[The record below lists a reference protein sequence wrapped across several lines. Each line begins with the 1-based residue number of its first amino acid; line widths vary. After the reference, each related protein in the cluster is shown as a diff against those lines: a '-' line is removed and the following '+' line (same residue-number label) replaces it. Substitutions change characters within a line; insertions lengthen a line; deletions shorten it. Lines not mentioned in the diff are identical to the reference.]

1 MHLSAFGSIFFFGF
15 IFQEVVWGLVPSLSF
30 SRAAVFG
37 WRKQHHLA
45 KEARKVE
52 RVVESKHLG
61 NFLYADAVVVEQ
73 VAGSLYF

>member
-1 MHLSAFGSIFFFGF
+1 M
-15 IFQEVVWGLVPSLSF
+15 PSLSF

-61 NFLYADAVVVEQ
+61 NLLYADAVVVEQ